1 MGLEMKL
8 CKLNTLTIAFEL
20 LYLEN
25 PAAWGAFPLLRPLSF
40 LCRAT
45 GPSFLLSQALPQ
57 SVKMW
62 RRNRRQGKLSGIVVL
77 PLLFMNVL
85 SLGDFVRPSVRL
97 SVGLSDCL
105 ALFLFLSQVWP
116 ADSMSVLQ
124 RAGVQR
130 MTWVSLPG
138 TGPSSTTLS
147 SPCFSENSVI
157 KQHNTIH
164 LSSTFCCWYLFVLLW
179 LFYFL
184 TICSS
189 VNNVTELCWYMLRN
203 ITVMLAGPTNLILH
217 LLNRTILCVR
227 EEVRTV

>member
-8 CKLNTLTIAFEL
+8 CKLNTLTAAFEL
-20 LYLEN
+20 RYPED
-25 PAAWGAFPLLRPLSF
+25 PAAWGAFLSCLLSLSF
-40 LCRAT
+40 VALQGLPFCSLRHRLCVPECERET
-45 GPSFLLSQALPQ
+45 EGGE
-57 SVKMW
+57 
-62 RRNRRQGKLSGIVVL
+62 GKLFGIMVML
-77 PLLFMNVL
+77 K
-85 SLGDFVRPSVRL
+85 SLGWKLYLLGRSSFS
-97 SVGLSDCL
+97 
-105 ALFLFLSQVWP
+105 LFLSG
-116 ADSMSVLQ
+116 
-124 RAGVQR
+124 RAR
-130 MTWVSLPG
+130 WHYVSTTEGWGSESDWGLSEGPTLLSG